1 MRYFEAYLGS
11 LPDDERKEM
20 NERFRQKLRLWFG
33 KTNPVSPAEIRWELI
48 NEILEVTDA
57 QGGISE
63 RGS

>member
-1 MRYFEAYLGS
+1 MS
-11 LPDDERKEM
+11 NVERKEM